1 MKIPATFFNKD
12 RKMTIFYFIGSA
24 LLFLTACGQKANM
37 VGQASERK
45 NDSLSVELTMVW
57 ETEEEYL
64 KTPECVTY
72 DREKN
77 VFYVSNLNRDN
88 EIDNDGYISIVNID
102 GSILTEKFVEGL
114 GSPLGNDFYNG
125 HLFLNDGANIIKIN
139 IESGDIVERMAVEG
153 ASNLNGIDIDNMG
166 NIYAADSRGNRIFK
180 VTQTGKTSLL
190 YEGEDLNSPNGV
202 SVRGD
207 ELIIASFSG
216 KKLLALNLQNKQIRT
231 LVENIGSADGIIQ
244 LEGGHFITS
253 SWSGEVYFISKDLKK
268 QKILDTSA
276 EKINAADIGYIPEE
290 NLLVIPTFYDN
301 RLMAYRLKIQE

>member
-64 KTPECVTY
+64 KTPECATY

-166 NIYAADSRGNRIFK
+166 NIYAADSRRNRIFK

-244 LEGGHFITS
+244 LE
-253 SWSGEVYFISKDLKK
+253 
-268 QKILDTSA
+268 
-276 EKINAADIGYIPEE
+276 
-290 NLLVIPTFYDN
+290 
-301 RLMAYRLKIQE
+301 

>member
-1 MKIPATFFNKD
+1 
-12 RKMTIFYFIGSA
+12 
-24 LLFLTACGQKANM
+24 
-37 VGQASERK
+37 
-45 NDSLSVELTMVW
+45 
-57 ETEEEYL
+57 
-64 KTPECVTY
+64 
-72 DREKN
+72 

-139 IESGDIVERMAVEG
+139 IESGDIVERMVVEG

-231 LVENIGSADGIIQ
+231 LVEDIGSADGIIR

-253 SWSGEVYFISKDLKK
+253 SWSGEVYFISNDYKK
-268 QKILDTSA
+268 QKILDTSG
-276 EKINAADIGYIPEE
+276 EKINAADMGYIPEE
-290 NLLVIPTFYDN
+290 NILVVPTFYDN
-301 RLMAYRLKIQE
+301 RLMAYRLNIHSF